1 MIDESAIQSDIEAK
15 LVRPLEP
22 MSDEE
27 IDLLVAQLETEINKI
42 NRMCNFILN
51 RPRGLNI
58 HALETL
64 HHIKTDLSWLKWHVQ
79 TQRLPDA
86 SAQAR

>member
-1 MIDESAIQSDIEAK
+1 MIDESTIQSDIEAT

-27 IDLLVAQLETEINKI
+27 IDLLVAQLEIEISKL

-64 HHIKTDLSWLKWHVQ
+64 HHIKVDLSWLRWHCQ
-79 TQRLPDA
+79 TQRNGP
-86 SAQAR
+86 AQA

>member
-1 MIDESAIQSDIEAK
+1 MLDESTVQSDIESTLA
-15 LVRPLEP
+15 RPLEEI
-22 MSDEE
+22 SHEE

-64 HHIKTDLSWLKWHVQ
+64 HHIKVDLSWLKWHCQ
-79 TQRLPDA
+79 SAHEPDGP
-86 SAQAR
+86 AQA

>member
-1 MIDESAIQSDIEAK
+1 MIDESTIQADIEAT
-15 LVRPLEP
+15 LARPLEP

-27 IDLLVAQLETEINKI
+27 IDLLVAQLETEINKL
-42 NRMCNFILN
+42 NRMCNYVLN

-64 HHIKTDLSWLKWHVQ
+64 HHIKADLSWLKWHCQ
-79 TQRLPDA
+79 TQRLGDGPA
-86 SAQAR
+86 KA